1 MPAFWSEG
9 VTDDMARDMALCDL
23 KTLGLATMLQAHEFK
38 CYVAEFLLKATRVAA
53 EEHTAAYA
61 IAAPAIAHVLQRM
74 QLQVPCFSAQRA
86 TWPPN
91 TLLNHVTYFL
101 I

>member
-1 MPAFWSEG
+1 
-9 VTDDMARDMALCDL
+9 MARDMALCDL
-23 KTLGLATMLQAHEFK
+23 KTLGLATMLQAHELK
-38 CYVAEFLLKATRVAA
+38 SYVSEFLLNAKRVAA
-53 EEHTAAYA
+53 EAHTAAYA
-61 IAAPAIAHVLQRM
+61 IAAPAIAHALQRM

-91 TLLNHVTYFL
+91 TVLNDVSCFL

>member
-38 CYVAEFLLKATRVAA
+38 CYVAEF
-53 EEHTAAYA
+53 YA
-61 IAAPAIAHVLQRM
+61 H
-74 QLQVPCFSAQRA
+74 
-86 TWPPN
+86 
-91 TLLNHVTYFL
+91 
-101 I
+101 

>member
-1 MPAFWSEG
+1 VNA
-9 VTDDMARDMALCDL
+9 A
-23 KTLGLATMLQAHEFK
+23 
-38 CYVAEFLLKATRVAA
+38 AERKATDQAKRKVKDEAVIACKVAA

-91 TLLNHVTYFL
+91 TLLNDVTYFL